1 MLDDFEHFL
10 RMKKSCAN
18 NAAVRYL
25 RCVKNVLQ
33 YAWREVWRFF
43 QANATEYPVPACSST
58 PSE

>member
-1 MLDDFEHFL
+1 MPIKEVTSGMLDDFEHFL

-33 YAWREVWRFF
+33 YAL
-43 QANATEYPVPACSST
+43 N
-58 PSE
+58 